1 MFRQPRPVRPWPSP
15 TGLLLQSQTRAAQTD
30 TSARLQ
36 SWRCASS
43 LHLPSLPLSP
53 PAPSPWL
60 SISGIEKS
68 LFCPFSHVPSLPS
81 HPARRGHPLLGTQDT
96 WWHSCYPAAFT
107 PGLFPPQHFRE
118 TIPFKWTSA
127 KARRMLCLCSFVLET
142 LPFAFWTNAFPG
154 CRAVPW
160 PLLLPLL
167 WCGRVQGSRH
177 CCSGSSSQ
185 VRLGPIFF
193 HNYFFRHETSVR
205 YPLSLIEPSFLSY
218 SGSRFAFPFSNI
230 KVSTLDIFLLKVQL
244 RWPPRQM

>member
-1 MFRQPRPVRPWPSP
+1 MCPRCRPTPPAVVIPSLGLRIPGGTLVTPRLSHLDSFHPSTSEKPSP
-15 TGLLLQSQTRAAQTD
+15 LNGQ
-30 TSARLQ
+30 
-36 SWRCASS
+36 
-43 LHLPSLPLSP
+43 
-53 PAPSPWL
+53 
-60 SISGIEKS
+60 
-68 LFCPFSHVPSLPS
+68 VPKPD
-81 HPARRGHPLLGTQDT
+81 A
-96 WWHSCYPAAFT
+96 C
-107 PGLFPPQHFRE
+107 
-118 TIPFKWTSA
+118 
-127 KARRMLCLCSFVLET
+127 CLCSFVLET